1 MKKLGGK
8 NRCVSRTGPALSEW
22 ETEAWVLCPHRGNSL
37 SQTDSETADLFAAA
51 FPLGIQSCYFIASLI
66 LSLDQVSALSLSLH
80 LNLISVSSFDF
91 LNGCGLRS
99 GSIKQMPE
107 AAILKDVF

>member
-37 SQTDSETADLFAAA
+37 SQTDSETADLWQSKWNENQTVLATAIRTPDRDA
-51 FPLGIQSCYFIASLI
+51 SPL
-66 LSLDQVSALSLSLH
+66 
-80 LNLISVSSFDF
+80 
-91 LNGCGLRS
+91 
-99 GSIKQMPE
+99 E
-107 AAILKDVF
+107 AQKLEAGV